1 MSETAPLLP
10 TSVRKNLPSR
20 GQVESYVPSEQSR
33 IHISECLGAI
43 KAGKLPSQEQVSRM
57 IDLVLQSDSLKSTGG
72 PSSRT
77 ARLGEEGARAFKAWG
92 EDKNKDDLLQNLFYN
107 AATADVDI
115 DLSAFRSSS
124 LLFPYHALTSP
135 PPSLHRRTHI
145 QNLDL

>member
-20 GQVESYVPSEQSR
+20 GQVESYVPSESSR

-57 IDLVLQSDSLKSTGG
+57 IDLVLHSDSLKSTGG

-77 ARLGEEGARAFKAWG
+77 ARLGEEGARVLDDFKDVLKAFKAWG
-92 EDKNKDDLLQNLFYN
+92 EEKNKDDLLQNLFYN
-107 AATADVDI
+107 AATADVDV
-115 DLSAFRSSS
+115 DLSTSRSST
-124 LLFPYHALTSP
+124 FP
-135 PPSLHRRTHI
+135 
-145 QNLDL
+145 